1 MAEKISL
8 AKLNQMKKAAQEAK
22 EETAD
27 LTYSPTDKRKTK
39 AVQEKRTDKIGTY
52 LRPSEKEKF
61 LSLIGRKSESDAVR
75 ELILTFIKKDDGV
88 E

>member
-1 MAEKISL
+1 MAEESKISL
-8 AKLNQMKKAAQEAK
+8 KKLNQMKRAAQEAK

-27 LTYSPTDKRKTK
+27 LTDSTPSAKKKTP
-39 AVQEKRTDKIGTY
+39 VQEKRTDKIGTY

-75 ELILTFIKKDDGV
+75 ELILAFIKKNG
-88 E
+88 